1 MKFSRYD
8 PNAKSGNRN
17 FDLFVVFAGGGDVD
31 SNQGTEW
38 RGIHIPQYRI
48 VGEGGMCEV

>member
-17 FDLFVVFAGGGDVD
+17 FDLFVRIFGDWINCRFRRKDKMVLD
-31 SNQGTEW
+31 LPFIILNSTF
-38 RGIHIPQYRI
+38 
-48 VGEGGMCEV
+48 

>member
-17 FDLFVVFAGGGDVD
+17 FDLFVRILEIGLKVD
-31 SNQGTEW
+31 SNERTEW
-38 RGIHIPQYRI
+38 SWIHLP
-48 VGEGGMCEV
+48 